1 MKNSNSL
8 ILVNRNSINNLDK
21 LLSELIQIINFDK
34 YLKFILII
42 DNNSNDQSGEKI
54 FHYLPK
60 NKDIKIILIQNSKN
74 YGMGGSLKISFN
86 YFLKN
91 INTEN
96 LLIMHTSGRTNIFT
110 LYVKFINADIDVY
123 DYLLMSRYHKD
134 SKIHNYS
141 LIRNLGNKLFNLLVF
156 LFSGKYIQDH
166 GSGIFLIKKQLLKKL
181 NYNNFTNDSFFNPQ
195 MNIVISKKKMIK
207 YIPVKWGES
216 KVKSHLNIYS
226 YALKLI
232 FFLLQYFIFGDKAF
246 KNKNDQFITTYKI
259 NE

>member
-21 LLSELIQIINFDK
+21 LLSELLQIINFDK

-141 LIRNLGNKLFNLLVF
+141 LIRNLGNK
-156 LFSGKYIQDH
+156 Y
-166 GSGIFLIKKQLLKKL
+166 
-181 NYNNFTNDSFFNPQ
+181 
-195 MNIVISKKKMIK
+195 
-207 YIPVKWGES
+207 
-216 KVKSHLNIYS
+216 
-226 YALKLI
+226 
-232 FFLLQYFIFGDKAF
+232 KAPT
-246 KNKNDQFITTYKI
+246 KH
-259 NE
+259 